1 LGKRQFG
8 AISAIFGGGPTVL
21 KIVQAPKTYQLQ
33 RKSLHLKYMVAR
45 FAMPYT
51 VLALL
56 KHRGDVPLQLHSG
69 KCRQQSKSRSMVQ
82 EGTHYHWMRFPVLR
96 ASEVGVH
103 SSGPSR
109 VLKSLKKGMFHGEG
123 NSQVVQWS

>member
-1 LGKRQFG
+1 LL
-8 AISAIFGGGPTVL
+8 L
-21 KIVQAPKTYQLQ
+21 KKA
-33 RKSLHLKYMVAR
+33 VATL
-45 FAMPYT
+45 AMQYT

-56 KHRGDVPLQLHSG
+56 KLRGDVPLQLHSG

-82 EGTHYHWMRFPVLR
+82 EGAYNHWMRFFVLR
-96 ASEVGVH
+96 ASAVGVH

-123 NSQVVQWS
+123 NS